1 MSSAAVCFLCTV
13 TSSVRFTGRVN
24 PISNWVVKLGKG
36 RVVSEEVLE
45 SLGVVGGWRG
55 GGVGDYT

>member
-1 MSSAAVCFLCTV
+1 M

-24 PISNWVVKLGKG
+24 PISNSVVKLVKG
-36 RVVSEEVLE
+36 RVVSEEVLK
-45 SLGVVGGWRG
+45 SQGVVGGWGG